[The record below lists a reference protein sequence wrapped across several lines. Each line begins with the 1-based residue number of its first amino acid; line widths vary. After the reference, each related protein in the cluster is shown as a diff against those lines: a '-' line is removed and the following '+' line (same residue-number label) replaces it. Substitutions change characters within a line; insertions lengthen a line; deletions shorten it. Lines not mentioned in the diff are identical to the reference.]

1 VARTPTPLLLPVMVM
16 AAIFAVVDDG
26 HVLALGGWIA
36 WPLALVTWVWLLRW
50 EHRAELAGTEPA
62 FHIATLWFIVALIAF
77 ELTWWIELPRPG
89 DAAWYRAVSGLV
101 PAAALLVL
109 LAPWSRGRWPVSAHS
124 HAYLDVGA
132 GGLAAYLWLWVL
144 VMCFDDASA
153 RPLPYLPAV
162 NPIEIAQGFALTAI
176 SGWLVDIWKAPR
188 AWLSVETR
196 RGLLAAVAFAV
207 FALLNAV
214 LLRVIHHVT
223 GIAYTPDALMASTL
237 VQAALS
243 IFWGTLA
250 LLAMVMGTRRAE
262 RWIWFTGATLLGIA
276 LAKMFLVDLSRTGTV
291 ARIVSF
297 IGVGVLMLII
307 GRFSPVP
314 PAEPEPEAEKA

>member
-1 VARTPTPLLLPVMVM
+1 
-16 AAIFAVVDDG
+16 
-26 HVLALGGWIA
+26 
-36 WPLALVTWVWLLRW
+36 
-50 EHRAELAGTEPA
+50 
-62 FHIATLWFIVALIAF
+62 
-77 ELTWWIELPRPG
+77 
-89 DAAWYRAVSGLV
+89 
-101 PAAALLVL
+101 LVL

-314 PAEPEPEAEKA
+314 PSEPEPEKA